1 MPGWT
6 PDILR
11 IHFLDLLDEEIW
23 DWSGGTV
30 SARPAEAE
38 HRALIDAAR
47 GELIEKGV
55 KSEFCTGAILPAIEE
70 LYDKYHDQ
78 MLAGDVQAMGGVKFA
93 QDLLTYLGGYV
104 QLRRKAI
111 HRIAERQFGKGNVLP
126 FEEKKHA

>member
-1 MPGWT
+1 MANTTLNDLVRGHPKAPT
-6 PDILR
+6 P
-11 IHFLDLLDEEIW
+11 EQ
-23 DWSGGTV
+23 
-30 SARPAEAE
+30 AE
-38 HRALIDAAR
+38 HTIERDQFYAAR

-55 KSEFCTGAILPAIEE
+55 KSEFWTGAILPAIEE